1 MLGVLVILNVIFFML
16 CLKTSLESGFPV
28 TPIDFCVN
36 SLIYIVPNLLMICC
50 VYTITALIFKNPLPA
65 APILFLHIIY
75 SNMLTMKNDIYYM
88 RPFSIMV
95 RFPGR
100 FFETHAPNVKYK
112 SDYAC
117 NFISYISMYF
127 CYNLEK
133 EEGSLKTEL
142 KNCLSLYKIFYS
154 CAFILIL
161 CVIHPIIYY
170 EEIGSAIQSPIAF
183 LTIIF
188 CSDTYLMEVKSKRAD
203 VFHLY
208 DQKKQLKVISQRVC
222 VQILYLLILS
232 CVGYVLFFWQK
243 PGSVN
248 EGISGIQ
255 IFLLYFIAMFGT
267 IWLWSI
273 CSVILCTLLRNMWA
287 GIGCLFGIVIGLI
300 SKAGSSFFGNLGLF
314 SFSFC
319 EPTQLMSESWIY
331 GTLVS
336 FIAGLFLFAVL
347 PMALK
352 KRG

>member
-1 MLGVLVILNVIFFML
+1 M
-16 CLKTSLESGFPV
+16 
-28 TPIDFCVN
+28 
-36 SLIYIVPNLLMICC
+36 
-50 VYTITALIFKNPLPA
+50 
-65 APILFLHIIY
+65 
-75 SNMLTMKNDIYYM
+75 
-88 RPFSIMV
+88 
-95 RFPGR
+95 
-100 FFETHAPNVKYK
+100 
-112 SDYAC
+112 
-117 NFISYISMYF
+117 
-127 CYNLEK
+127 
-133 EEGSLKTEL
+133 KTEL
-142 KNCLSLYKIFYS
+142 KNCLPLYKIFYS

-161 CVIHPIIYY
+161 CAIRPIIYY

-188 CSDTYLMEVKSKRAD
+188 CSDTYL
-203 VFHLY
+203 
-208 DQKKQLKVISQRVC
+208 
-222 VQILYLLILS
+222 LILS

-248 EGISGIQ
+248 EDISGIQ

-347 PMALK
+347 PMTLK

>member
-1 MLGVLVILNVIFFML
+1 MYFICMIKKAVKSNIA
-16 CLKTSLESGFPV
+16 ESGR
-28 TPIDFCVN
+28 
-36 SLIYIVPNLLMICC
+36 
-50 VYTITALIFKNPLPA
+50 
-65 APILFLHIIY
+65 
-75 SNMLTMKNDIYYM
+75 SN
-88 RPFSIMV
+88 
-95 RFPGR
+95 
-100 FFETHAPNVKYK
+100 
-112 SDYAC
+112 
-117 NFISYISMYF
+117 
-127 CYNLEK
+127 
-133 EEGSLKTEL
+133 
-142 KNCLSLYKIFYS
+142 
-154 CAFILIL
+154 
-161 CVIHPIIYY
+161 
-170 EEIGSAIQSPIAF
+170 
-183 LTIIF
+183 IIF
-188 CSDTYLMEVKSKRAD
+188 INTFLCWICFV
-203 VFHLY
+203 
-208 DQKKQLKVISQRVC
+208 
-222 VQILYLLILS
+222 LLA
-232 CVGYVLFFWQK
+232 K

>member
-1 MLGVLVILNVIFFML
+1 M
-16 CLKTSLESGFPV
+16 
-28 TPIDFCVN
+28 
-36 SLIYIVPNLLMICC
+36 
-50 VYTITALIFKNPLPA
+50 
-65 APILFLHIIY
+65 
-75 SNMLTMKNDIYYM
+75 
-88 RPFSIMV
+88 
-95 RFPGR
+95 
-100 FFETHAPNVKYK
+100 
-112 SDYAC
+112 
-117 NFISYISMYF
+117 
-127 CYNLEK
+127 
-133 EEGSLKTEL
+133 KTEL

-161 CVIHPIIYY
+161 CAIHPIIYY

-208 DQKKQLKVISQRVC
+208 DQ
-222 VQILYLLILS
+222 YLLILS

-347 PMALK
+347 PMTLK

>member
-1 MLGVLVILNVIFFML
+1 MYFICMIKKAVKSNIA
-16 CLKTSLESGFPV
+16 ESGR
-28 TPIDFCVN
+28 
-36 SLIYIVPNLLMICC
+36 
-50 VYTITALIFKNPLPA
+50 
-65 APILFLHIIY
+65 
-75 SNMLTMKNDIYYM
+75 SN
-88 RPFSIMV
+88 
-95 RFPGR
+95 
-100 FFETHAPNVKYK
+100 
-112 SDYAC
+112 
-117 NFISYISMYF
+117 
-127 CYNLEK
+127 
-133 EEGSLKTEL
+133 
-142 KNCLSLYKIFYS
+142 
-154 CAFILIL
+154 
-161 CVIHPIIYY
+161 
-170 EEIGSAIQSPIAF
+170 
-183 LTIIF
+183 IIF
-188 CSDTYLMEVKSKRAD
+188 INTFLCWICFV
-203 VFHLY
+203 
-208 DQKKQLKVISQRVC
+208 
-222 VQILYLLILS
+222 LLA
-232 CVGYVLFFWQK
+232 K

-347 PMALK
+347 PMTLK

>member
-1 MLGVLVILNVIFFML
+1 MSFFYAKSRT
-16 CLKTSLESGFPV
+16 CSF
-28 TPIDFCVN
+28 
-36 SLIYIVPNLLMICC
+36 IV
-50 VYTITALIFKNPLPA
+50 
-65 APILFLHIIY
+65 
-75 SNMLTMKNDIYYM
+75 
-88 RPFSIMV
+88 
-95 RFPGR
+95 
-100 FFETHAPNVKYK
+100 
-112 SDYAC
+112 
-117 NFISYISMYF
+117 
-127 CYNLEK
+127 
-133 EEGSLKTEL
+133 
-142 KNCLSLYKIFYS
+142 
-154 CAFILIL
+154 
-161 CVIHPIIYY
+161 
-170 EEIGSAIQSPIAF
+170 
-183 LTIIF
+183 
-188 CSDTYLMEVKSKRAD
+188 
-203 VFHLY
+203 
-208 DQKKQLKVISQRVC
+208 
-222 VQILYLLILS
+222 LYLLILS

-347 PMALK
+347 PMTLK

>member
-1 MLGVLVILNVIFFML
+1 
-16 CLKTSLESGFPV
+16 
-28 TPIDFCVN
+28 
-36 SLIYIVPNLLMICC
+36 
-50 VYTITALIFKNPLPA
+50 
-65 APILFLHIIY
+65 
-75 SNMLTMKNDIYYM
+75 
-88 RPFSIMV
+88 
-95 RFPGR
+95 
-100 FFETHAPNVKYK
+100 
-112 SDYAC
+112 
-117 NFISYISMYF
+117 MYF

-161 CVIHPIIYY
+161 CAIHPIIYY

-248 EGISGIQ
+248 EGVSGTQ
-255 IFLLYFIAMFGT
+255 IFLLFFIAMFGT
-267 IWLWSI
+267 IWFWSI

>member
-1 MLGVLVILNVIFFML
+1 MSEKLLIVEDDKKLNDGIRLALKNDAYFFYQCRTLQEAREILKKEDITLVLLDVNLPDGN
-16 CLKTSLESGFPV
+16 G
-28 TPIDFCVN
+28 IDFVREIRKN
-36 SLIYIVPNLLMICC
+36 SRV
-50 VYTITALIFKNPLPA
+50 
-65 APILFLHIIY
+65 
-75 SNMLTMKNDIYYM
+75 
-88 RPFSIMV
+88 
-95 RFPGR
+95 
-100 FFETHAPNVKYK
+100 
-112 SDYAC
+112 
-117 NFISYISMYF
+117 
-127 CYNLEK
+127 
-133 EEGSLKTEL
+133 
-142 KNCLSLYKIFYS
+142 
-154 CAFILIL
+154 
-161 CVIHPIIYY
+161 PIIL
-170 EEIGSAIQSPIAF
+170 
-183 LTIIF
+183 LTVNN
-188 CSDTYLMEVKSKRAD
+188 MEVD
-203 VFHLY
+203 IV
-208 DQKKQLKVISQRVC
+208 
-222 VQILYLLILS
+222 LILS

-347 PMALK
+347 PMTLK

>member
-1 MLGVLVILNVIFFML
+1 M
-16 CLKTSLESGFPV
+16 
-28 TPIDFCVN
+28 
-36 SLIYIVPNLLMICC
+36 
-50 VYTITALIFKNPLPA
+50 
-65 APILFLHIIY
+65 
-75 SNMLTMKNDIYYM
+75 
-88 RPFSIMV
+88 
-95 RFPGR
+95 
-100 FFETHAPNVKYK
+100 
-112 SDYAC
+112 
-117 NFISYISMYF
+117 
-127 CYNLEK
+127 
-133 EEGSLKTEL
+133 KTEL

-161 CVIHPIIYY
+161 CAIHPIIYY

-208 DQKKQLKVISQRVC
+208 DQKKQLKVISQRVG

-248 EGISGIQ
+248 EG
-255 IFLLYFIAMFGT
+255 GT

-273 CSVILCTLLRNMWA
+273 CTVILCTLLRNMWA

-336 FIAGLFLFAVL
+336 FITGLFLFAVL

>member
-1 MLGVLVILNVIFFML
+1 
-16 CLKTSLESGFPV
+16 
-28 TPIDFCVN
+28 
-36 SLIYIVPNLLMICC
+36 
-50 VYTITALIFKNPLPA
+50 
-65 APILFLHIIY
+65 
-75 SNMLTMKNDIYYM
+75 
-88 RPFSIMV
+88 
-95 RFPGR
+95 
-100 FFETHAPNVKYK
+100 
-112 SDYAC
+112 
-117 NFISYISMYF
+117 MYF

-161 CVIHPIIYY
+161 CAIHPIIYY

-188 CSDTYLMEVKSKRAD
+188 CSDTYL
-203 VFHLY
+203 
-208 DQKKQLKVISQRVC
+208 LKVISQRVG

-248 EGISGIQ
+248 EGVSGTQ
-255 IFLLYFIAMFGT
+255 IFLLFSIAMFGT

-273 CSVILCTLLRNMWA
+273 CTVILCTLLRNMWA

-336 FIAGLFLFAVL
+336 FITGLFLFAVL

>member
-1 MLGVLVILNVIFFML
+1 M
-16 CLKTSLESGFPV
+16 
-28 TPIDFCVN
+28 
-36 SLIYIVPNLLMICC
+36 
-50 VYTITALIFKNPLPA
+50 
-65 APILFLHIIY
+65 
-75 SNMLTMKNDIYYM
+75 
-88 RPFSIMV
+88 
-95 RFPGR
+95 
-100 FFETHAPNVKYK
+100 
-112 SDYAC
+112 
-117 NFISYISMYF
+117 
-127 CYNLEK
+127 
-133 EEGSLKTEL
+133 KTEL

-161 CVIHPIIYY
+161 CAIHPIIYY

-208 DQKKQLKVISQRVC
+208 DQKKQLKVISQRAG

-273 CSVILCTLLRNMWA
+273 CSVILCTFLRNMWA
-287 GIGCLFGIVIGLI
+287 GIG
-300 SKAGSSFFGNLGLF
+300 NLGLF
-314 SFSFC
+314 SFSSC
-319 EPTQLMSESWIY
+319 EPTQLMSKSWIY

>member
-1 MLGVLVILNVIFFML
+1 MYFICMIKKAVKSNIA
-16 CLKTSLESGFPV
+16 ESGR
-28 TPIDFCVN
+28 
-36 SLIYIVPNLLMICC
+36 
-50 VYTITALIFKNPLPA
+50 
-65 APILFLHIIY
+65 
-75 SNMLTMKNDIYYM
+75 SN
-88 RPFSIMV
+88 
-95 RFPGR
+95 
-100 FFETHAPNVKYK
+100 
-112 SDYAC
+112 
-117 NFISYISMYF
+117 
-127 CYNLEK
+127 
-133 EEGSLKTEL
+133 
-142 KNCLSLYKIFYS
+142 
-154 CAFILIL
+154 
-161 CVIHPIIYY
+161 
-170 EEIGSAIQSPIAF
+170 
-183 LTIIF
+183 IIF
-188 CSDTYLMEVKSKRAD
+188 INTFLCWICF
-203 VFHLY
+203 VFLA
-208 DQKKQLKVISQRVC
+208 
-222 VQILYLLILS
+222 
-232 CVGYVLFFWQK
+232 K